1 MIDRAEAAG
10 CAGWFEKDYDNF
22 GYDFGTPGSRLAA
35 LGDALPRIARRLAA
49 GNPAVLPVLDRL
61 GIRPEPEA

>member
-1 MIDRAEAAG
+1 MAVRPATPEENKPALQRERDRAAGLRRQLEAR
-10 CAGWFEKDYDNF
+10 E
-22 GYDFGTPGSRLAA
+22 R
-35 LGDALPRIARRLAA
+35 RIDWLQAELRALAA